1 METNLTPGE
10 YSKSQI
16 SDVPADLN
24 SDIAREYENA
34 ITKFPDE
41 AVYVYSFKENKMLYA
56 KGWEAILGYKDD
68 EVTMLKL
75 VSITTPEYAPFVND
89 LNDKALQFARKQK
102 EDFKKYSFTIE
113 LKKFHKSGLA
123 IPLIWKVSVY
133 NFEGNEMTEI
143 IGRAEVNK
151 SINLGKVM
159 RYAAYGPE
167 KSKFEEKLNEELFHH
182 FAISRK
188 EKEALALIAKG
199 LTYKEIADT
208 LKLSLS
214 AVEKRVMP
222 LYKRFNVKSS
232 AHLISFAYENHIL
245 P

>member
-1 METNLTPGE
+1 MEIKLQPGD

-16 SDVPADLN
+16 SDVPANKDAP
-24 SDIAREYENA
+24 IAKQYA
-34 ITKFPDE
+34 KTLTKFPDE
-41 AVYVYSFKENKMLYA
+41 AIYVYSFKENRMLYA
-56 KGWEAILGYKDD
+56 EGWEPILGYSD
-68 EVTMLKL
+68 EEITMLKI
-75 VSITTPEYAPFVND
+75 VSITVPEYAPFVND

-102 EDFKKYSFTIE
+102 KDFKKYSFTIE
-113 LKKFHKSGLA
+113 VKKQHKLGHA
-123 IPLIWKVSVY
+123 VPLIWKVSVL
-133 NFEGNEMTEI
+133 NFEGDQMTEI
-143 IGRAEVNK
+143 VGRAEINK

-188 EKEALALIAKG
+188 EKEALSLVAKG
-199 LTYKEIADT
+199 LTYKEIASL
-208 LKLSLS
+208 LKVSTS
-214 AVEKRVMP
+214 AVEKRILP
-222 LYKRFNVKSS
+222 LYKRFDVKSS

>member
-1 METNLTPGE
+1 MAINLKPGD

-16 SDVPADLN
+16 SDVSADTSSLVSKKFSETLN
-24 SDIAREYENA
+24 Q
-34 ITKFPDE
+34 FPDE
-41 AVYVYSFKENKMLYA
+41 AIYVYSFKENKMLYA
-56 KGWEAILGYKDD
+56 NGWEPILGYKDA
-68 EVTMLKL
+68 EISMLKL
-75 VSITTPEYAPFVND
+75 VMSTVPEYAPFVND

-102 EDFKKYSFTIE
+102 KDYKKYSFTLE
-113 LKKFHKSGLA
+113 LKKMHKLGHEV
-123 IPLIWKVSVY
+123 PLIWRVSVL
-133 NFEGNEMTEI
+133 NFEGDQMTEI

-188 EKEALALIAKG
+188 EKEAISLLAKG
-199 LTYKEIADT
+199 LTYKEIA
-208 LKLSLS
+208 KEFNVSNS
-214 AVEKRVMP
+214 AIEKRILP
-222 LYKRFNVKSS
+222 LFKRFNVKSS

>member
-1 METNLTPGE
+1 MNAKLNPGD

-16 SDVPADLN
+16 SDVPADMN
-24 SDIAREYENA
+24 SAIAKKYEKSL
-34 ITKFPDE
+34 TKFPDE
-41 AVYVYSFKENKMLYA
+41 AIYVYSFKENRMLYA
-56 KGWEAILGYKDD
+56 KGWEQILGFRDD
-68 EVTMLKL
+68 EISMMKIVT
-75 VSITTPEYAPFVND
+75 ITVPEYAPFVND

-113 LKKFHKSGLA
+113 LKKIHKMGHEV
-123 IPLIWKVSVY
+123 PLIWRVSVL
-133 NFEGNEMTEI
+133 NFENDEMTEI
-143 IGRAEVNK
+143 VGRAEVNK

-188 EKEALALIAKG
+188 EKEAISLIAKG
-199 LTYKEIADT
+199 LTHKEIAQE
-208 LKLSLS
+208 LGVSSS
-214 AVEKRVMP
+214 AVEKRILP
-222 LYKRFNVKSS
+222 LYKRFDVKSS
-232 AHLISFAYENHIL
+232 AHLISFAYKNHIL

>member
-1 METNLTPGE
+1 MDIKLQPGD
-10 YSKSQI
+10 YSKAEI
-16 SDVPADLN
+16 SDVPADLKGAKYKRFEKTLN
-24 SDIAREYENA
+24 
-34 ITKFPDE
+34 KFPDE
-41 AVYVYSFKENKMLYA
+41 AVYVYSFKENKMLFA
-56 KGWEAILGYKDD
+56 KGWEPILGYKDE

-75 VSITTPEYAPFVND
+75 VSITIPEYAPFVND

-102 EDFKKYSFTIE
+102 DNFKEYSFTLE
-113 LKKFHKSGLA
+113 LKKYHKLGHEV
-123 IPLIWKVSVY
+123 PLIWRVSVL
-133 NFEGNEMTEI
+133 NFEGDQMTEI

-167 KSKFEEKLNEELFHH
+167 KSRFEEKLNEELFQY

-188 EKEALALIAKG
+188 EKEALKLMAQG
-199 LTYKEIADT
+199 LTYKEIAQEFNV
-208 LKLSLS
+208 S
-214 AVEKRVMP
+214 ASAIEKRILP
-222 LYKRFNVKSS
+222 LFKRFDVKSS

>member
-1 METNLTPGE
+1 MEINLQPGE

-16 SDVPADLN
+16 SDIPADLN
-24 SDIAREYENA
+24 SPKASDYENS

-41 AVYVYSFKENKMLYA
+41 AIYVYSFKENRMVYA
-56 KGWEAILGYKDD
+56 KGWEAILGYQDS
-68 EVTMLKL
+68 EITMLKL
-75 VSITTPEYAPFVND
+75 VSLTVPEYAPFVND

-102 EDFKKYSFTIE
+102 NDFKKYSFTLE
-113 LKKFHKSGLA
+113 LKKFHKLGHA
-123 IPLIWKVSVY
+123 VPLIWRVSVL
-133 NFEGNEMTEI
+133 NFEEDEMTEI

-151 SINLGKVM
+151 SITLGKVM

-188 EKEALALIAKG
+188 EKEALALVAKG
-199 LTYKEIADT
+199 YTYKEIADE
-208 LKLSLS
+208 LKVSMS
-214 AVEKRVMP
+214 AIEKRILP
-222 LYKRFNVKSS
+222 LYKRFKVKSS